1 MNSSYFLDLEKVY
14 SIIFALFTSGKTQDY
29 VYTGWDIFYTWL
41 KLIGWTSAVIL
52 FVVLIILKRKRGAI
66 VEAEDAKFRTLESS
80 EEEGESPAAEKW
92 MPILEH
98 LNSENPND
106 WKAAILQAD
115 TILDDMIKKMGYKGE
130 NLGERLKNI
139 EKSDFET
146 LDSAWEAHKIRNKIA
161 HGTSDFVLTQ
171 REANRAID
179 MYRQVFEEF
188 HYI

>member
-1 MNSSYFLDLEKVY
+1 MSPYFINLEDIY
-14 SIIFALFTSGKTQDY
+14 SKIFGFITSGTAEDY
-29 VYTGWDIFYTWL
+29 VYTGWDIFYTWI
-41 KLIGWTSAVIL
+41 KLIGWTSALIL

-66 VEAEDAKFRTLESS
+66 VEAEDAKYKTAESS
-80 EEEGESPAAEKW
+80 EEEGGSPAAEKW

-98 LNSENPND
+98 LNSSNPND

-115 TILDDMIKKMGYKGE
+115 TILDDMIKKMGYKGD

-146 LDSAWEAHKIRNKIA
+146 LDAAWEAHKIRNKIA
-161 HGTSDFVLTQ
+161 HGTSDFVLTA

-179 MYRQVFEEF
+179 LYRQVFEEF